1 MLRFKKISK
10 AIVFSLL
17 TLTTILL
24 IFEKNVVIPYWL
36 EPLGRLHPLTL
47 HFPVA
52 FIVLLVIL
60 TLFKKNLDE
69 SSYEKI
75 HTFLLSITALTTALA
90 VIMGFFLHLEGYGST
105 SMAVHKWTGL
115 ALGYLCYI
123 LLLTNYKTGLH
134 RGVLYFSF
142 ITVIVAGHY
151 GANLTHGSDFITQP
165 LAEAKTQEF
174 DATQPLFVSMVQPIL
189 KSKCASCHNPDK
201 HKGGLD
207 LSSLSTIE
215 KGGDNG
221 PVWLAHN
228 ADEST
233 IIKRALLPI
242 THEEHMPPEGK
253 TQLSAQ
259 DLALLKAWISHGANP
274 NVILSELTNQDS
286 LYVIASQV
294 IEKFNSGPQY
304 AFGFVD
310 KETIEQ
316 LNSPFRNVI
325 QKSISSPA
333 IEATIYG
340 KSTFKIDYL
349 KELSKIKEQLISL
362 NLSNLPITD
371 NDLKLIA
378 QFENLEHLNLNNTDI
393 TNESV
398 ELFPSFKQLT
408 SLSLSGTSINEE
420 ILEYLKSIPT
430 LNEVYLWN
438 TSITDTMLISYRKIM
453 PEVNFELG
461 YIPAEED
468 KSKLTPPVLPE
479 KKHYVVDNEKITLE
493 HKFKG
498 VQVRY
503 TTDGSEPDS
512 LSTLYSGPFPLGDS
526 KIIKTYA
533 HKEGW
538 EDSEVQTFEF
548 VNKGYIPKNIE
559 LKYDPP
565 PNLAGKG
572 AFTLIDD
579 IKGNDWIAP
588 LEWLGFSEKPLH
600 ATMDFGDNPPEIEKI
615 ILSYGIR
622 EFGDIVPP
630 KSVEVWSGNNKDS
643 LTLLQKKNVPYAKSD
658 AKGRKLKSLELS
670 IEKDSHRFYAIK
682 VYAYDK
688 LPKWHKKG
696 GKPAWLAIDQVLF
709 Y

>member
-24 IFEKNVVIPYWL
+24 IFEKSVVIPYWL
-36 EPLGRLHPLTL
+36 EPVGRLHPLTL

-60 TLFKKNLDE
+60 TLFKKSLDE

-75 HTFLLSITALTTALA
+75 HAFLLSITALTTALA

-105 SMAVHKWTGL
+105 SMAIHKWTGL

-123 LLLTNYKTGLH
+123 LLLTNYRTWLH
-134 RGVLYFSF
+134 KGVLYISF

-165 LAEAKTQEF
+165 LAEAKKQEF
-174 DATQPLFVSMVQPIL
+174 DPSQPLFVTMVQPIL

-221 PVWLAHN
+221 PLWLAN
-228 ADEST
+228 NVEESA

-253 TQLSAQ
+253 TQLSTQ
-259 DLALLKAWISHGANP
+259 NLSLLKAWIAHGANP
-274 NVILSELTNQDS
+274 NITLSELADQDS
-286 LYVIASQV
+286 LYIVASHT
-294 IEKFNSGPQY
+294 IEKLNSKPQY
-304 AFGFVD
+304 AFGFAD

-325 QKSISSPA
+325 QQSISSPA

-340 KSTFKIDYL
+340 RSTFKIDYI
-349 KELSKIKEQLISL
+349 KELSKIKAQLISL

-371 NDLKLIA
+371 NELAHIA

-393 TNESV
+393 TNEGI
-398 ELFPSFKQLT
+398 ELLKSFKQLA
-408 SLSLSGTSINEE
+408 SLSLSGTSINDEV
-420 ILEYLKSIPT
+420 LEHLKSIPT

-438 TSITDTMLISYRKIM
+438 TSITDSMLIAHKESM

-461 YIPAEED
+461 FIPSAED
-468 KSKLTPPVLPE
+468 KSKLTPPVLPK
-479 KKHYVVDNEKITLE
+479 KKHYVTDNEKITLE

-538 EDSEVQTFEF
+538 EDSDVQTFEF
-548 VNKGYIPKNIE
+548 INKGYAPLDVK

-615 ILSYGIR
+615 ILSYGVR

-630 KSVEVWSGNNKDS
+630 KNIEVWYGNDKDS
-643 LTLLQKKNVPYAKSD
+643 LALMLKKNVPYPKSD
-658 AKGRKLKSLELS
+658 AKGRKLKSLEVSLK
-670 IEKDSHRFYAIK
+670 KDSHRFYAIK
-682 VYAYDK
+682 VYAYDE
-688 LPKWHKKG
+688 LPKWHKKS
-696 GKPAWLAIDQVLF
+696 GKPAWIAI
-709 Y
+709 

>member
-36 EPLGRLHPLTL
+36 EPLGRLHPLIL

-52 FIVLLVIL
+52 FIVLLVVL
-60 TLFKKNLDE
+60 NLFRKSLDE
-69 SSYEKI
+69 PSYEKI
-75 HTFLLSITALTTALA
+75 QTFLLSVTALTTAIA

-123 LLLTNYKTGLH
+123 LLLTDYRTWLH
-134 RGVLYFSF
+134 KGVLYISF

-174 DATQPLFVSMVQPIL
+174 DPTQPLFVSMVQPIL
-189 KSKCASCHNPDK
+189 KSKCVSCHNPDK

-221 PVWLAHN
+221 PLWLAN
-228 ADEST
+228 NVDESA

-242 THEEHMPPEGK
+242 SHEDHMPPEGK
-253 TQLSAQ
+253 KQLTAQ
-259 DLALLKAWISHGANP
+259 DLALLKAWIAHGANP
-274 NVILSELTNQDS
+274 NVALSELADQDS
-286 LYVIASQV
+286 LHVVASHI
-294 IEKFNSGPQY
+294 IEKFHSGPQY
-304 AFGFVD
+304 AFGFAD

-316 LNSPFRNVI
+316 LNSPYRNVI

-333 IEATIYG
+333 VEATIYG
-340 KSTFKIDYL
+340 RSTFKIDYL

-371 NDLKLIA
+371 TDLKHIA
-378 QFENLEHLNLNNTDI
+378 QFENLEHLNLTNTDI
-393 TNESV
+393 TNESIQ
-398 ELFPSFKQLT
+398 LFSSFKQLS
-408 SLSLSGTSINEE
+408 SLSLSGTSINKE
-420 ILEYLKSIPT
+420 ILEHLKSFAA

-438 TSITDTMLISYRKIM
+438 TSIADTMLVPYRKSM

-461 YIPAEED
+461 YVPSEED

-512 LSTLYSGPFPLGDS
+512 LSSLYSGPFPLGDS

-538 EDSEVQTFEF
+538 EDSDVQTFEF
-548 VNKGYIPKNIE
+548 INKGYVPVDVK

-572 AFTLIDD
+572 ALTLIDD

-588 LEWLGFSEKPLH
+588 LEWIGFSEKPLH
-600 ATMDFGDNPPEIEKI
+600 ATMDFGNNPPETEKI
-615 ILSYGIR
+615 VLSYGIR
-622 EFGDIVPP
+622 EYGDIAPP
-630 KSVEVWSGNNKDS
+630 KSIEVWAGDNKDS
-643 LTLLQKKNVPYAKSD
+643 LTLLLKKKVPFAKSEET
-658 AKGRKLKSLELS
+658 GR
-670 IEKDSHRFYAIK
+670 
-682 VYAYDK
+682 
-688 LPKWHKKG
+688 G
-696 GKPAWLAIDQVLF
+696 GNRTHTPERTGF
-709 Y
+709 